1 MNNEE
6 KIELIV
12 KQIKDAKKITFFTG
26 AGISKASGIPT
37 FRGKDGLWNKYSASE
52 LATMNAFIKNPKL
65 VWQWYNYRRKL
76 IKQAEPNAAHLSI
89 TKIES
94 LFKDNFTLITQ
105 NIDSLHKEAGTKNI
119 IELHGNI
126 FEVKCMHCGKVYKD
140 YKIYED
146 SEMVPQCRYC
156 KKGRLRPNV
165 VWFGENLDR
174 DILDEA
180 MKKSALCD
188 VFIAVGTSG
197 VVQPAASLPKIAYD
211 NGAFIV
217 DINIE
222 YSAVSIYSNETVIAA
237 AQDTLKAIVE
247 KLTKER

>member
-1 MNNEE
+1 MNSEE
-6 KIELIV
+6 KIELISQ
-12 KQIKDAKKITFFTG
+12 KIKEAKKITIFTG

-37 FRGKDGLWNKYSASE
+37 FRGKDGLWSKYSASE

-65 VWQWYNYRRKL
+65 VWQWYNHRRKL
-76 IKQAEPNAAHLSI
+76 IKQAKPNAAHLAI
-89 TKIES
+89 TKIEN

-126 FEVKCMHCGKVYKD
+126 FEVRCMRCGKVYGD
-140 YKIYED
+140 DKIYQD
-146 SEMVPQCRYC
+146 SELVPKCSYC
-156 KKGRLRPNV
+156 KKGSLRPNV

-211 NGAFIV
+211 NGAFVV

-222 YSAVSIYSNETVIAA
+222 YSAVSIYSQETVIAP
-237 AQDTLKAIVE
+237 AQNTLEAIID
-247 KLTKER
+247 KLTK